1 MEGKVYKLELRG
13 EDGRLKT
20 RHVERISKKNDG
32 SLDVG
37 VGMEFEISALSE
49 KGRLIVSVE
58 DEQGQIISLNSIDLE
73 LLSRGKAKI
82 STSEALFQKIV
93 IEKPSPESEVYS
105 LSIPVSGK
113 LHPNI
118 VNIIRIELIGKNGI
132 TLGHRIGNIVYR
144 SGDGYNTFFAE
155 VPYFATEIQP
165 AILIVYEDGN
175 TLSAIK
181 HLSSVELLLS
191 P

>member
-1 MEGKVYKLELRG
+1 MHLFHRIGIIVTTNNINSKL
-13 EDGRLKT
+13 LKNY
-20 RHVERISKKNDG
+20 VIIFSGN
-32 SLDVG
+32 L
-37 VGMEFEISALSE
+37 L
-49 KGRLIVSVE
+49 LL
-58 DEQGQIISLNSIDLE
+58 IISLNSIDLE

-93 IEKPSPESEVYS
+93 IEKPSPQSKVFG

-118 VNIIRIELIGKNGI
+118 VNIIRIELIGINGI
-132 TLGHRIGNIVYR
+132 TLGHRIGNIVDR
-144 SGDGYNTFFAE
+144 SGDGYNSFFAE
-155 VPYFATEIQP
+155 VPYFATEIQQ

-175 TLSAIK
+175 NLSAIK